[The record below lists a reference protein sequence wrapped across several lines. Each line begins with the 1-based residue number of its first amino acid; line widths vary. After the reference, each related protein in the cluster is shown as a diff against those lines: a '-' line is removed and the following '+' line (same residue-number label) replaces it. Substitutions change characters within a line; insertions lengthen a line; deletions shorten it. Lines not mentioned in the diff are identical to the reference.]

1 MNAWKPLR
9 FAVAWCLVLL
19 IAVPPP
25 ILAQEPGVKAPAKAF
40 SQAELDQLLAP
51 VAIYPDSLL
60 AHIFI
65 AATYPLEVVMAERWA
80 RENRN
85 LPADSFN
92 AALDRQ
98 PWDASVK
105 ALVPF
110 PDVLEMMSRK
120 LDWTQRVGDAFLAQQ
135 ADVMDTVQRLRKRA
149 HDAGNLK
156 STEQQRVIME
166 QEIIRIEP
174 ANPSIVYVPAYDP
187 WWVYGPWW
195 WPAYPPY
202 VVYPYPAGVAIAPGF
217 VWFGVG
223 LFVGAYWGSWGY
235 WGWHNHTCYVNRST
249 YHHGGHGGY
258 GSGAVG
264 GAWATRNQG
273 AAGAVGAAGGVATAQ
288 PWQHNPAHRRGVAY
302 RDTATRDR
310 YGRTDR
316 AAVESRRSFRG
327 FEGNGIERGGGRTAG
342 AGSAA
347 LASRGTARPD
357 PSGVRDA
364 LSAKAGRADT
374 PIGRSGRPDAAV
386 RGGGV
391 SDRATRPDTISS
403 RTGRPDRDGR
413 REAGLASA
421 GRERRTM
428 DRANLERGL
437 SGRAFEGIGRGGE
450 VRRQST
456 WGRESLNTARTGGAR
471 AGEVNRSFPQGG
483 GRVGEAVR
491 SFPQGGNSRGFPH
504 AGAAGG
510 GAVRG
515 FPQGGARVGD
525 AVRGFPQGG
534 GGVGGGLFRGGHR

>member
-1 MNAWKPLR
+1 MNAWKPFR
-9 FAVAWCLVLL
+9 FAAAWCLVLL
-19 IAVPPP
+19 IAVPSP
-25 ILAQEPGVKAPAKAF
+25 ILAQESSAKPDAKAPARAF

-51 VAIYPDSLL
+51 IALYPDSLL
-60 AHIFI
+60 AHVFI

-85 LPADSFN
+85 LPADQFN

-156 STEQQRVIME
+156 STEQQKVIVE
-166 QEIIRIEP
+166 QEIIRVEP

-202 VVYPYPAGVAIAPGF
+202 AVYPYPAGVAIAPGF
-217 VWFGVG
+217 IWFGVG
-223 LFVGAYWGSWGY
+223 FAVGAYWGSWGY

-249 YHHGGHGGY
+249 YYHGGHGGY

-264 GAWATRNQG
+264 GAWATRQQG
-273 AAGAVGAAGGVATAQ
+273 APGAVRAAGGTAASQ

-310 YGRTDR
+310 FGQTNR

-327 FEGNGIERGGGRTAG
+327 YEGSGIERGGGRTAG
-342 AGSAA
+342 VGSAA

-357 PSGVRDA
+357 PSRVRDA
-364 LSAKAGRADT
+364 LSARQERTNASIAGT
-374 PIGRSGRPDAAV
+374 GRF
-386 RGGGV
+386 
-391 SDRATRPDTISS
+391 DRAARPDTMSY

-413 REAGLASA
+413 REAGLASS

-428 DRANLERGL
+428 DRANLERGP

-450 VRRQST
+450 VRRQSS
-456 WGRESLNTARTGGAR
+456 WGRESLNTATT
-471 AGEVNRSFPQGG
+471 GG

-491 SFPQGGNSRGFPH
+491 GFPQGGNARAFPH

-510 GAVRG
+510 GAVRS